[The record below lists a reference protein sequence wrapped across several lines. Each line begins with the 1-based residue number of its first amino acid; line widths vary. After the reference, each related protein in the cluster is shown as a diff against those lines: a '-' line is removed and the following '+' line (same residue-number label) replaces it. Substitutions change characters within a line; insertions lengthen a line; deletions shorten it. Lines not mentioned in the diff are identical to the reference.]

1 MEGKVLEKDDFDPDA
16 YTTKEK
22 LAEIISATRF
32 VVSPRVVGGRDWRNR
47 GLRFVY
53 VGGSAQARIRDA
65 LKVADAV
72 LKEVP
77 PSLGMKG
84 HYPTCGAA

>member
-1 MEGKVLEKDDFDPDA
+1 MTKTIDFDPDA
-16 YTTKEK
+16 FATKER
-22 LAEIISATRF
+22 LAQIISATRF
-32 VVSPRVVGGRDWRNR
+32 VVTPRVVGGNEWRNR

-53 VGGSAQARIRDA
+53 VGGRAQARIRDA

-72 LKEVP
+72 LKEAP

-84 HYPTCGAA
+84 HYPTGGAA